1 MTRSLLD
8 EDDLGDET
16 EELVGYGAIGGEADD
31 MLRELTG
38 VSGEEIIGL
47 EEIIGAMPP
56 TRARNL
62 ALARLQQA
70 KRNAQARRGGAPA
83 RPAAGSTVEVV
94 QVKNRR
100 HRLLIAGVGP
110 TAAIASLAT
119 LAVQIQPQR
128 TFKPKLLSVPSSIAL
143 FFALDDVKVGQ
154 DSQFATSNQVPCECF
169 SEVAVNAEIDWDTA
183 NIGNTITLLVVNI
196 DTTAPTR
203 IFRALIKGLA
213 VKP

>member
-1 MTRSLLD
+1 MTRSLYD
-8 EDDLGDET
+8 EDDVGDET
-16 EELVGYGAIGGEADD
+16 VGYGAIGGEAED
-31 MLRELTG
+31 MLRELSG

-56 TRARNL
+56 TRARNA
-62 ALARLQQA
+62 ALAKLAQA
-70 KRNAQARRGGAPA
+70 KANAAARRPGAAPA
-83 RPAAGSTVEVV
+83 LPTAGTRVDIVPI
-94 QVKNRR
+94 QNRR

-143 FFALDDVKVGQ
+143 YFALDDVKVGQ

-196 DTTAPTR
+196 DTTAPSR